1 MDAERSSDLDWCL
14 IRPVKLHWALPF
26 FLLLVVIVGCGFTL
40 PGLQRKVYPGS
51 LADFALGMIVAFT
64 CLVVLDLDP
73 RLFPRILK
81 WIAMVIFACTLG
93 MWITWIIGH
102 L

>member
-1 MDAERSSDLDWCL
+1 MEAPSSPDLDWCL
-14 IRPVKLHWALPF
+14 IRPVELHRTLALV
-26 FLLLVVIVGCGFTL
+26 LLFVVILGCGLTL
-40 PGLQRKVYPGS
+40 PGLSSKAYPGS
-51 LADFALGMIVAFT
+51 LTDFALGMIVALT
-64 CLVVLDLDP
+64 CLVVLDLDS

-93 MWITWIIGH
+93 MWIACIIAN